1 MITCAFLIFFS
12 YTLSF
17 YFSVGKLNGPTGLA
31 VDPSTG
37 LLYIAEYYA
46 HRIAVMDPTSGK
58 VVRTIGKGRGN
69 GPGELNGPCGIALDA
84 HGNLLVADNINK
96 RVVVFNAADGEYVAH
111 FPTPSQPH
119 FVFVDRQGNVVVS
132 G

>member
-1 MITCAFLIFFS
+1 MIIDRFLFSLFLIIS
-12 YTLSF
+12 SF
-17 YFSVGKLNGPTGLA
+17 IFSVGKLTSPFGLA

-37 LLYIAEYYA
+37 RLYIAEHGT
-46 HRIAVMDPTSGK
+46 HRIAVMDPTSDE
-58 VVRTIGKGRGN
+58 VLRTIGKGQLSYPR
-69 GPGELNGPCGIALDA
+69 GIALDA
-84 HGNLLVADNINK
+84 HGNLLVSDYNNN
-96 RVVVFNAADGEYVAH
+96 RVVVFNVADGEYVAH